1 MFENFDL
8 DFWPLRLIL
17 LFKGNGKIFVEA
29 HLGIYVDI
37 NANTPMLQNVRK
49 WLASSSQSDV
59 TSSQIIDL
67 KVIEESNIASLSTY
81 KIVTW
86 YVSFSPKSA
95 TLDKLL
101 LFVKNGGLRIAF
113 FLFIKNLKSKLKIH
127 F

>member
-1 MFENFDL
+1 LASE
-8 DFWPLRLIL
+8 RLIL

-29 HLGIYVDI
+29 HLGIYVNI
-37 NANTPMLQNVRK
+37 NANTPILQNVRK
-49 WLASSSQSDV
+49 WLASSSQTDV

-81 KIVTW
+81 KIVIW

-101 LFVKNGGLRIAF
+101 LFVKNGGLRIDF
-113 FLFIKNLKSKLKIH
+113 FYLRQNSKV
-127 F
+127 